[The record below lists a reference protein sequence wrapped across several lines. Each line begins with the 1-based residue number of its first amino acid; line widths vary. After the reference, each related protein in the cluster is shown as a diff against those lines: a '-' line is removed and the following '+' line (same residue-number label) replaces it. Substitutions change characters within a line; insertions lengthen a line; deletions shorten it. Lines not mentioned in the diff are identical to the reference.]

1 MWVLQGSS
9 DVLLLDLLNQKSICL
24 FQIFLIMCWL
34 LSMLVI
40 LIAWSTQLIPDWS
53 VISARLPY
61 IFHWQH
67 HIQSFFVCFG
77 ISGLKILVS
86 RDLNIAWLW
95 NCHDNCHDN
104 SAKYVFS
111 CWFFISPM
119 MWKCLERQI
128 LNRCCVQS
136 AALIERVV
144 KLPWRALAGQ
154 TSSDHWQTLP
164 PMDHLPVSQGE
175 KRNKGELDWALLLGQ
190 VFPSLWCF

>member
-77 ISGLKILVS
+77 ISGLQILVS

-95 NCHDNCHDN
+95 NCH
-104 SAKYVFS
+104 SWQLSWQFS
-111 CWFFISPM
+111 KICFQLLV
-119 MWKCLERQI
+119 WKCLERQI

-175 KRNKGELDWALLLGQ
+175 KRNKGELDRALLLGQ